1 MTIADFFAWLLL
13 AGEVVLIVKLWL
25 KLEIY

>member
-1 MTIADFFAWLLL
+1 MAIADFFVWLLI

-25 KLEIY
+25 KLDIY

>member
-1 MTIADFFAWLLL
+1 MAIADFFVWLLL

-25 KLEIY
+25 KLDIY

>member
-25 KLEIY
+25 KLDIY